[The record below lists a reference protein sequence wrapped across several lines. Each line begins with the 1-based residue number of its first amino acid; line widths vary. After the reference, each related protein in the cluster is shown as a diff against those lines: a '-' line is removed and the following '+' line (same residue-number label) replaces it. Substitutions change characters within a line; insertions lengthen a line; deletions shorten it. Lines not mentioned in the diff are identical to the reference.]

1 MYYIMYVLLFR
12 CYSVSASVALRSKRS
27 QKSGENYEDI
37 KLTLIRFKVFQG
49 VARHDN
55 VL

>member
-1 MYYIMYVLLFR
+1 MYCIMYICIIIPVLH
-12 CYSVSASVALRSKRS
+12 CGASVALRSKRS
-27 QKSGENYEDI
+27 QKSGENYEE
-37 KLTLIRFKVFQG
+37 LTLIRFKVFQS